1 MNFKIY
7 NENGVV
13 KITKILGPEKEEIT
27 MFSNLKDRPYQTYVI
42 GWIRFS
48 GKSSVHMSNMQHL
61 QRQDA
66 PGHIL

>member
-27 MFSNLKDRPYQTYVI
+27 MFSNLKDGEVATIEVNTHI
-42 GWIRFS
+42 S
-48 GKSSVHMSNMQHL
+48 SNGKRNSI
-61 QRQDA
+61 DK
-66 PGHIL
+66 